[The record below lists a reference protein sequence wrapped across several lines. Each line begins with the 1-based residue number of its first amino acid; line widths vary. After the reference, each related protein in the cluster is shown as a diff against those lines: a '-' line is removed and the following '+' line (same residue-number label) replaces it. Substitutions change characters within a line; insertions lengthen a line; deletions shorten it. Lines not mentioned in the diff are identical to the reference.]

1 MRTKTFK
8 CGKTPCKTYIKPVG
22 KGWET
27 GFVFNHSPAFVGNFI
42 HSTEANRW
50 FQMMNTEITRFGK
63 RYTAGHKFP
72 TPWLKTFISNQ
83 LYKTYYVYLDRLFT
97 QYNRTYTK
105 ALSREV
111 HKFHRMKRRYST
123 PSKAPMLK
131 AA

>member
-27 GFVFNHSPAFVGNFI
+27 GFVFNHSPVFVGNFI
-42 HSTEANRW
+42 HSAEATRW
-50 FQMMNTEITRFGK
+50 YKMMNNEITRFGR

-72 TPWLKTFISNQ
+72 TPWLKNFVTNH
-83 LYKTYYVYLDRLFT
+83 LYKTYYTFLDGIFT
-97 QYNRTYTK
+97 QYNRSYGN
-105 ALSREV
+105 AVRREV
-111 HKFHRMKRRYST
+111 HRFNRTKGRYTT
-123 PSKAPMLK
+123 PNKTPMLK